1 MPLLNIIPTNTSFKF
16 MSLRKIGLFFS
27 VTLILISFIAIF
39 TKGLNFGIDFTG
51 GVLIEIRSKNE
62 TINLTKL
69 RDDLNKLNVGEIQ
82 LQTIGS
88 EKDIA
93 IRVQKYSPGQNK
105 QLDSIKKIKSALA
118 NIEIEFRRT
127 EYVGP
132 KVGKELIKAGL
143 IAVIFSLLGI
153 LFYIWLRFE
162 WFFALGAIIAL
173 IHDVFLTIGFFSIF
187 QFEFNLATVAAVLT
201 IAGYS
206 INDTVVIYDRIR
218 ETSRK
223 YKKIIFEEI
232 INLSLNSTLSRTL
245 MTSLTTL
252 LALLALFIFGGNV
265 ISSFVIALIWGV
277 IIGTYSSLYVASPIL
292 LILNADKRNTSNQNE
307 Y

>member
-1 MPLLNIIPTNTSFKF
+1 M
-16 MSLRKIGLFFS
+16 
-27 VTLILISFIAIF
+27 
-39 TKGLNFGIDFTG
+39 
-51 GVLIEIRSKNE
+51 
-62 TINLTKL
+62 
-69 RDDLNKLNVGEIQ
+69 Q
-82 LQTIGS
+82 C
-88 EKDIA
+88 
-93 IRVQKYSPGQNK
+93 
-105 QLDSIKKIKSALA
+105 
-118 NIEIEFRRT
+118 
-127 EYVGP
+127 
-132 KVGKELIKAGL
+132 KV
-143 IAVIFSLLGI
+143 
-153 LFYIWLRFE
+153 
-162 WFFALGAIIAL
+162 
-173 IHDVFLTIGFFSIF
+173 F

>member
-1 MPLLNIIPTNTSFKF
+1 M
-16 MSLRKIGLFFS
+16 
-27 VTLILISFIAIF
+27 
-39 TKGLNFGIDFTG
+39 
-51 GVLIEIRSKNE
+51 
-62 TINLTKL
+62 
-69 RDDLNKLNVGEIQ
+69 
-82 LQTIGS
+82 
-88 EKDIA
+88 
-93 IRVQKYSPGQNK
+93 
-105 QLDSIKKIKSALA
+105 
-118 NIEIEFRRT
+118 
-127 EYVGP
+127 
-132 KVGKELIKAGL
+132 
-143 IAVIFSLLGI
+143 LGI

-223 YKKIIFEEI
+223 YKKVIFEEI

-265 ISSFVIALIWGV
+265 ISSFVFELI
-277 IIGTYSSLYVASPIL
+277 
-292 LILNADKRNTSNQNE
+292 K
-307 Y
+307 